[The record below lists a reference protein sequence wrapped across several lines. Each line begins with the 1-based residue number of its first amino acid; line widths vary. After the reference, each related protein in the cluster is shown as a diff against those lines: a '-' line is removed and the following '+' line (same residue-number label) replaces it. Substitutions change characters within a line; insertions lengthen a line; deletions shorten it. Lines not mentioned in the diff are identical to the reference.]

1 MKRLKKSHEYMY
13 KITHVGELLLAIV
26 ILIAIIISGVSL
38 VLELT
43 QFSFTHLDI
52 SAFTQFLAIGLSLA
66 VGIEFVKMLCKYT
79 PETVVEILMF
89 AIARQM
95 IVEHLQLSQ
104 MFIGV
109 CAIAV
114 LCAVRKYLI
123 SVSKDS
129 ES

>member
-52 SAFTQFLAIGLSLA
+52 SAFTQFLANGLSLA

-114 LCAVRKYLI
+114 LCAVRKDLI